1 MILFHVSKERGIS
14 VNYVELSVFIAYFI
28 FMVAIGLYFFSK
40 SKGAG
45 EKDYFLG
52 GRNMGAWVSA
62 LSAGASDMSAWVLMG
77 LPASIYLS
85 GMGQTWIAIGLGIG
99 YAVSWIVMAPRL
111 RRFSIAAGDSITI
124 PQYLTNR
131 FLSKNKSLQ
140 ILSAIIFL
148 VAYTIYAAS
157 SIKACGTLFNTVMDI
172 DPTVAMYI
180 AAFIIVA
187 YTFLGGFS
195 AVCWTDFFQGLLMM
209 AALMLVPIVVYFG
222 HSELLD
228 PTALETVYEYTD
240 AATGA
245 VTQCAFGG
253 GIFNASWQD
262 IVSGLGW
269 GLGYFGM
276 PHILV
281 RFMSIEKPSMIK
293 KSSIVAIIWVV
304 ISLFSAVMI
313 AYFGRMIMGEELLT
327 HGNQK
332 LVFIA
337 MSRKFFPAGICGL
350 LLAAIIAASISTA
363 DSQLLVA
370 SSSFT
375 ADLYKPFFRKGASEK
390 ETLLIGRV
398 LVLVL
403 SLLAFAIANSK
414 GSGAQAIMDMVENAW
429 GAFGSSFGP
438 TILLSLFWKRFNYK
452 GAVAGVVSGF
462 VVDLGWLLSGLTA
475 STGVYEIVPGFIVSF
490 LAAYLVARFTEAP
503 NAEAVAIFEEATKP
517 DAD

>member
-1 MILFHVSKERGIS
+1 MFILYLVFMLGIGIWFFVRSKD
-14 VNYVELSVFIAYFI
+14 
-28 FMVAIGLYFFSK
+28 
-40 SKGAG
+40 AG

-52 GRNMGAWVSA
+52 GREMGAWVSG

-77 LPASIYLS
+77 MPASIYAY
-85 GMGQTWIAIGLGIG
+85 GMGKAWIPVGLFIG
-99 YAVSWIVMAPRL
+99 YSLSWIFIAPRL
-111 RRFSIAAGDSITI
+111 RSFSIVCGDSITI

-131 FLSKNKSLQ
+131 FAVDSRALQ
-140 ILSAIIFL
+140 LVCALIFL
-148 VAYTIYAAS
+148 FAYTIYVAS
-157 SIKACGTLFNTVMDI
+157 ALVAGTSVFTTLFPDI
-172 DPTVAMYI
+172 SPKIAMF
-180 AAFIIVA
+180 AFLLIIVA
-187 YTFLGGFS
+187 YTFFGGFA

-390 ETLLIGRV
+390 ETLLVGRV

-403 SLLAFAIANSK
+403 SLIAFAIANSK

>member
-1 MILFHVSKERGIS
+1 
-14 VNYVELSVFIAYFI
+14 
-28 FMVAIGLYFFSK
+28 
-40 SKGAG
+40 
-45 EKDYFLG
+45 
-52 GRNMGAWVSA
+52 
-62 LSAGASDMSAWVLMG
+62 
-77 LPASIYLS
+77 
-85 GMGQTWIAIGLGIG
+85 
-99 YAVSWIVMAPRL
+99 
-111 RRFSIAAGDSITI
+111 
-124 PQYLTNR
+124 
-131 FLSKNKSLQ
+131 
-140 ILSAIIFL
+140 
-148 VAYTIYAAS
+148 
-157 SIKACGTLFNTVMDI
+157 
-172 DPTVAMYI
+172 
-180 AAFIIVA
+180 
-187 YTFLGGFS
+187 
-195 AVCWTDFFQGLLMM
+195 MM

-390 ETLLIGRV
+390 ETLLVGRV

-403 SLLAFAIANSK
+403 SLIAFAIANSK

-462 VVDLGWLLSGLTA
+462 VVDLGWLLSGLTV

>member
-1 MILFHVSKERGIS
+1 MYMSEICIIVTIIVYLAAMLLVGFAYSKTNNDS
-14 VNYVELSVFIAYFI
+14 ADFY
-28 FMVAIGLYFFSK
+28 
-40 SKGAG
+40 
-45 EKDYFLG
+45 LG
-52 GRNMGAWVSA
+52 GRKMGPLVTAMSA
-62 LSAGASDMSAWVLMG
+62 EASDMSSWLLMG
-77 LPASIYLS
+77 LPGSILAF
-85 GMGQTWIAIGLGIG
+85 GFGQMWIGIGLAIGT
-99 YAVSWIVMAPRL
+99 AANWILCAKRL
-111 RRFSIAAGDSITI
+111 RTFSKAANDSITL

-131 FLSKNKSLQ
+131 FAVDSRALQ
-140 ILSAIIFL
+140 LVCALIFL
-148 VAYTIYAAS
+148 FAYTIYVAS
-157 SIKACGTLFNTVMDI
+157 ALVAGTSVFTTLFPDI
-172 DPTVAMYI
+172 SPKIAMF
-180 AAFIIVA
+180 AFLLIIVA
-187 YTFLGGFS
+187 YTFFGGFA

-403 SLLAFAIANSK
+403 SLIAFAIANSK

>member
-1 MILFHVSKERGIS
+1 MGTASSGEWIAIL
-14 VNYVELSVFIAYFI
+14 
-28 FMVAIGLYFFSK
+28 LYFALVIGVGVYFFFRDRHQE
-40 SKGAG
+40 G
-45 EKDYFLG
+45 EKEYFLG
-52 GRNMGAWVSA
+52 GRSMGGWVAA

-77 LPASIYLS
+77 LPGSILAF
-85 GMGQTWIAIGLGIG
+85 GFGQMWIGIGLAIGT
-99 YAVSWIVMAPRL
+99 AANWILCAKRL
-111 RRFSIAAGDSITI
+111 RTFSKAANDSITL

-131 FLSKNKSLQ
+131 FAVDSRALQ
-140 ILSAIIFL
+140 LVCALIFL
-148 VAYTIYAAS
+148 FAYTIYVASALVAGTSVFAA
-157 SIKACGTLFNTVMDI
+157 LFPDI
-172 DPTVAMYI
+172 SPKIAMF
-180 AAFIIVA
+180 AFLLIIVA
-187 YTFLGGFS
+187 YTFFGGFA

-390 ETLLIGRV
+390 ETLLVGRV

-403 SLLAFAIANSK
+403 SLIAFAIANSK